1 MTVPH
6 FPVFGDSDSFEV
18 VWSGTLYTVT
28 HMEFSDVFLM
38 ISLGGMSFWNENRR
52 GELTFLSHYIKCTS
66 LSKRLI
72 VLRLTLI
79 TWLT

>member
-1 MTVPH
+1 MLLGVTVPH

-38 ISLGGMSFWNENRR
+38 IRQS
-52 GELTFLSHYIKCTS
+52 
-66 LSKRLI
+66 
-72 VLRLTLI
+72 
-79 TWLT
+79 